1 MPGSLSPP
9 DLIAYEVQVNRRDI
23 EGEGL
28 PVASLAAPH
37 PQTCTFFRV
46 FHTQVSASAQTE
58 KPQTGP
64 QGYSGGACRGAGCR
78 VSGLG
83 ILGLVPACGHLSWVT
98 PSEGFS
104 TPKVLTP
111 PCRAHRLVHLLW
123 EHPGVHAAPA
133 IRGGHVHPLQGR

>member
-1 MPGSLSPP
+1 MPGSFSPL

-23 EGEGL
+23 EGERL
-28 PVASLAAPH
+28 LVASLP
-37 PQTCTFFRV
+37 PPPKTCTFFRV

-83 ILGLVPACGHLSWVT
+83 ILGLVPACCHLSWVT
-98 PSEGFS
+98 PKRGLQHPQGPDTTVPCPQTCASAVGAPRCTRS
-104 TPKVLTP
+104 TRYSRGACAP
-111 PCRAHRLVHLLW
+111 PAR
-123 EHPGVHAAPA
+123 
-133 IRGGHVHPLQGR
+133 